1 MDDDQQSPKRNRQRV
16 VIEWKMKD
24 ERAFKKKKKSMYFVV
39 LIRVEFS
46 AIALGAAGQF

>member
-1 MDDDQQSPKRNRQRV
+1 
-16 VIEWKMKD
+16 MKD
-24 ERAFKKKKKSMYFVV
+24 ERAFKKKKKKSMYFVV